1 MIQEKRREVCL
12 ISYVQIWRVPSPLL
26 SERPSH
32 MLRISSIIIIVRP
45 FTNNLLQRS
54 RFNRL
59 CKQQCI
65 VVALAGP
72 FTKLLP
78 TDMTTAAAANAMSTF
93 TDT

>member
-1 MIQEKRREVCL
+1 MSKFGAF
-12 ISYVQIWRVPSPLL
+12 PLL
-26 SERPSH
+26 SFPSH
-32 MLRISSIIIIVRP
+32 MLRISSIIIVRP
-45 FTNNLLQRS
+45 FSSNPLQRS